1 MTDTPRQV
9 DPWRF
14 AGPFLAKLLSRG
26 IPEQPT
32 HPAIPWSPVRKPL
45 AAARVALLST
55 AGLSMKGDSP
65 FDMEMERRN
74 PTRGDG
80 SWRAIPA
87 DATTGSVVANHLH
100 IDTGY
105 IDRDLNVALPL
116 DRLRE
121 LRAAGEVGELRPITR
136 SWATRATIRVS
147 WWRRVPRPSPT
158 R

>member
-1 MTDTPRQV
+1 M
-9 DPWRF
+9 
-14 AGPFLAKLLSRG
+14 
-26 IPEQPT
+26 
-32 HPAIPWSPVRKPL
+32 RKPL